1 MSLRSILG
9 LSNLCYICIS
19 CRSQY
24 FCSEFCFKNHF
35 CPFARPSQVTFTYIE
50 LWNLEMKQQCYTLE
64 EKLAMYSRLTKLRQF
79 PSCYNFELT
88 LNSRGLF
95 KNVSITI
102 IFYYVKKCC
111 SNTGKCFPPK
121 MIALCIY
128 QAWFLPP
135 F

>member
-1 MSLRSILG
+1 
-9 LSNLCYICIS
+9 
-19 CRSQY
+19 
-24 FCSEFCFKNHF
+24 
-35 CPFARPSQVTFTYIE
+35 
-50 LWNLEMKQQCYTLE
+50 MKQQCYEME
-64 EKLAMYSRLTKLRQF
+64 EKLAMYSRLTKLGQF

-121 MIALCIY
+121 NDCIMHLPSLVCTPFLGFTEQENILGAGVSVVGIRYVLLLCVLSKIHSVQY
-128 QAWFLPP
+128 NISVTVIDHLSP
-135 F
+135 